1 MPLMH
6 WSPNLS
12 VGIDSMDREHQQL
25 MEGINRLH
33 ETLSSGREGT
43 RVAATLDELLQLTRE
58 HFAHEETLMHD
69 NGYGHL
75 AHHKHLHDALLEEL
89 SEFRDRTASHEMN
102 AGTELSDFLKDWLL
116 EHILESDKHL
126 GGFLEGVA
134 ARS

>member
-12 VGIDSMDREHQQL
+12 VGIDFMDNEHQEL
-25 MEGINRLH
+25 MVAINQLH
-33 ETLSSGREGT
+33 ELLSSGQQERLADSLT
-43 RVAATLDELLQLTRE
+43 ELLRQTRE
-58 HFAHEETLMHD
+58 HFEHEENTMREK
-69 NGYGHL
+69 GYRHL
-75 AHHKHLHDALLEEL
+75 THHKHLHDALLEEL
-89 SEFRDRTASHEMN
+89 EEFRDRSASHEMH

-134 ARS
+134 TRG

>member
-12 VGIDSMDREHQQL
+12 VGIDFIDSEHQQL
-25 MEGINRLH
+25 MAGINQLH
-33 ETLSSGREGT
+33 ELLNAGQHERL
-43 RVAATLDELLQLTRE
+43 ADALDDLLHKTRE
-58 HFAHEETLMHD
+58 HFEHEENTMRD
-69 NGYGHL
+69 NGYRHL
-75 AHHKHLHDALLEEL
+75 KHHKGLHDALLEEL
-89 SEFRDRTASHEMN
+89 EEFRDRTASNDMH

-134 ARS
+134 SKS